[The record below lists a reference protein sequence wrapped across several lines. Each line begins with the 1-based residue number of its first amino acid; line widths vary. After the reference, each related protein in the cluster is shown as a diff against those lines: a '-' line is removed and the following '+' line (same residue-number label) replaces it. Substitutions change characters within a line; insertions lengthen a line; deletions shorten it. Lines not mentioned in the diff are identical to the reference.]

1 MKGIRY
7 QSLCSGKWHHL
18 IQTLMKPTLYHEEVS
33 HYFGFT
39 WAISFTKNTFPWDL
53 VNIYSSFK
61 IQLRGLPS
69 WSSGQ
74 ESAFQCR
81 TGRFDA
87 WSRQLSPSTTTSE
100 PMCSRAWML
109 QPRAHAP
116 QQRPSTA
123 KTSGTTQVC
132 LWSLLRPTLLEV
144 CSHFWSVPLWNPWT
158 CSTVVN
164 MVV

>member
-7 QSLCSGKWHHL
+7 QSLCSGKWSHL
-18 IQTLMKPTLYHEEVS
+18 IQTLMKPALYHEEVS

-39 WAISFTKNTFPWDL
+39 WAICFTKNTFPWDL

-61 IQLRGLPS
+61 IQLKGLPS

-100 PMCSRAWML
+100 PMCSEAR
-109 QPRAHAP
+109 
-116 QQRPSTA
+116 
-123 KTSGTTQVC
+123 V
-132 LWSLLRPTLLEV
+132 LWSPCALEPECCNQELMHHSRDPAQLKQV
-144 CSHFWSVPLWNPWT
+144 IQLKCAYEAFLDPLH
-158 CSTVVN
+158 
-164 MVV
+164 